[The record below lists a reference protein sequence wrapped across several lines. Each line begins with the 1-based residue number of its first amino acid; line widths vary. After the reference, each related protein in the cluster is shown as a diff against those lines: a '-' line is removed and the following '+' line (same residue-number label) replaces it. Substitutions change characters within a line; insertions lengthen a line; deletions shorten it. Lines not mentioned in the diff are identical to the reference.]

1 MYLTEI
7 ERRENLQWD
16 TLVRKSKSKRVSSLD
31 KPFIIMHC
39 IPRESEGINK
49 LKFCVCVTLEY
60 VNYDGDLYNDIIH
73 EYPVLVPLETAIETT
88 IETIV

>member
-1 MYLTEI
+1 M
-7 ERRENLQWD
+7 
-16 TLVRKSKSKRVSSLD
+16 
-31 KPFIIMHC
+31 
-39 IPRESEGINK
+39 
-49 LKFCVCVTLEY
+49 CVTLEY